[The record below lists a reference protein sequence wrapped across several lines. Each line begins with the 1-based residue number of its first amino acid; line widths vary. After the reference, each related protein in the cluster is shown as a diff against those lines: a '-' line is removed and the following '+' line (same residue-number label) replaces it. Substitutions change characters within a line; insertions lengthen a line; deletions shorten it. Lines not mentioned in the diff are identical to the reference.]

1 MKRGK
6 RLWIMLLALVLLT
19 GVTVVLSKL
28 DLEGE
33 EEETVETEA
42 PVTLTIPTDTIS
54 GLAWTYN
61 EETLIFNCEN
71 EEWSYAA
78 DEAFTVDSTHLEEMI
93 GAIGEITAT
102 KTIEAVED
110 LSQYGLDEPECIV
123 SVSGGT
129 DSEIRIGDETGIGG
143 ERYISIGDGNV
154 YLVDSDFLDNF
165 TYELYDLLKWES
177 IPDLSGMQGLAI
189 DSETK
194 EYMILY
200 MGDMG
205 LSYSDSYG
213 WYMLLDMDTEELVD
227 AAENSGGE
235 LAESM
240 ETESTVA
247 ENTETEG
254 TESGTKVA
262 YYILD
267 TELTE
272 EFVTSLAELSWLDCV
287 NYKADEEALAEYG
300 LDEPTALLTLVYAQ
314 TTEAA
319 TNEKDADGN
328 TIYEEQTTTEVF
340 IIEIG
345 GYADDGCYARISGSD
360 MVYLIDSSISD
371 LVLYTGYTNLMIDDV
386 LRLDMDTVESVD
398 VIIDNTTYTMVKE
411 TTTSADSEG
420 NTTETA
426 VYRLN
431 GNEIDAADILEG
443 INDME
448 STGYAYGVTPA
459 RTEEIRIVF
468 HRNTETFTEVELV
481 FYQYDSS
488 TCLVSLD
495 GETTQFVARTDV
507 TGLVEEIEQAILDSE
522 TVEET
527 EAESTEETTA
537 GN

>member
-154 YLVDSDFLDNF
+154 YLVDSGILDYF
-165 TYELYDLLKWES
+165 DYELYDLLKWES
-177 IPDLSGMQGLAI
+177 IPSMSGVQALSVE
-189 DSETK
+189 SETHN
-194 EYMILY
+194 MMLLHVS
-200 MGDMG
+200 GMG
-205 LSYSDSYG
+205 LSYSDSYD
-213 WYMLLDMDTEELVD
+213 WYMVETSADVSDNEAEAETAATGTAESGES
-227 AAENSGGE
+227 AAEGE
-235 LAESM
+235 AAS
-240 ETESTVA
+240 A
-247 ENTETEG
+247 D
-254 TESGTKVA
+254 K

-267 TELTE
+267 PELTE
-272 EFVTSLAELSWLDCV
+272 EYLGEIISLSWDDCV
-287 NYKADEEALAEYG
+287 NYNADEAALAEYG
-300 LDEPTALLTLVYAQ
+300 LDNPTAVISVVYAQ
-314 TTEAA
+314 TAQVEI
-319 TNEKDADGN
+319 NEKDADGN
-328 TIYEEQTTTEVF
+328 AVYEEQTTQEVF
-340 IIEIG
+340 TLEIG
-345 GYADDGCYARISGSD
+345 GYASSGCYAKKADSS
-360 MVYLIDSSISD
+360 MVYLIDSSLSD
-371 LVLYTGYTNLMIDDV
+371 LVLYTGYDELRIDEV
-386 LRLDMDTVESVD
+386 LRMDMDTVESVD
-398 VIIDNTTYTMVKE
+398 VIIDSTTYTMVKE
-411 TTTSADSEG
+411 TTTSTDSEG

-431 GNEIDAADILEG
+431 GNEIDAANILEG

-507 TGLVEEIEQAILDSE
+507 TGLVEEIEQAVLDSE